1 MDVLCNDHMQ
11 QNSRFILTCHESLN
25 RKMKNKN
32 LKQRLS
38 KNILYNKGL
47 QRVPMWMKKS
57 FEACYYS
64 RLGFTRQTKEAMLY
78 ENKMNSFFIL
88 FTFWMSHRAFFL
100 FNLKSSSSAPVI
112 SRYILRLGQTAQQQL
127 RPRCHNC
134 KMYLEIREADE
145 RALRQSVPPTK
156 PLSFTPLHEIPY
168 FQCKRSDCHIPSPQN
183 QNCPIST
190 WQPFSQ
196 TSCSYLKPFLPFF
209 LGLFF
214 ETPSF

>member
-100 FNLKSSSSAPVI
+100 FNLKSSSSAPLI
-112 SRYILRLGQTAQQQL
+112 SRYILWLGQVAQQQL
-127 RPRCHNC
+127 HPRGRVALTARCIFRLEEQTIATGVVLRCVFC
-134 KMYLEIREADE
+134 KIYILAIKASSIETA
-145 RALRQSVPPTK
+145 APAK
-156 PLSFTPLHEIPY
+156 P
-168 FQCKRSDCHIPSPQN
+168 
-183 QNCPIST
+183 
-190 WQPFSQ
+190 
-196 TSCSYLKPFLPFF
+196 
-209 LGLFF
+209 
-214 ETPSF
+214 